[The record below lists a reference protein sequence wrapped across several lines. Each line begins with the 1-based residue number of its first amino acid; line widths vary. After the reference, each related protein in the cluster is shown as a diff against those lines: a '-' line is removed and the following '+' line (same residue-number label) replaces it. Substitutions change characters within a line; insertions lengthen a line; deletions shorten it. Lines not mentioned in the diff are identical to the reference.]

1 MISRIIQKGLYESG
15 RQAEITTML
24 ADKPGELIKFLN
36 IFSEMEVNIL
46 TVSQFVEHEKN
57 RIWGLIVRVVLETKN
72 FDQIDEFRKV
82 LKKRG
87 YEYIEI

>member
-24 ADKPGELIKFLN
+24 AEKPGELIKFLN

-46 TVSQFVEHEKN
+46 TVNQFFEHEK
-57 RIWGLIVRVVLETKN
+57 IKLEA
-72 FDQIDEFRKV
+72 
-82 LKKRG
+82 
-87 YEYIEI
+87 